1 MTDISR
7 RKFVGA
13 AGGALAAASI
23 PAGAAQA
30 SERFATPI
38 AEGLT
43 FTDGRELARM
53 VRSGDLSAE
62 ELMRATLEQIQRVN
76 GALNAIPT
84 LKTPDDLMAEARE
97 ADRRMAR
104 GEARGALHGIPIAV
118 KDLANVAGM
127 RSTSGSPI
135 LADFVPDQDAIFVE
149 RYRAAGAIIIGK
161 TNVPEFG
168 AGSHTFNPVFGPTHN
183 PYDLSKSCGG
193 SSGGAAVGLAS
204 GMIPFA
210 DGSDLGG
217 SLRNPASFCNVV
229 GFRPSPGRVPDQGLQ
244 AWNTMPVLGPMG
256 RTVSDVAYLASVMFG
271 PDPRD
276 PISLDEPGAAF
287 LAPLGRDFRGV
298 KVAWSRDL
306 GRYPVDPAVT
316 AVCDA
321 ARPVFEELGMI
332 VEDGEPDLRDAD
344 EVFQVLRGWMFASG
358 LGEFYR
364 TRRSDLKDTVI
375 WNIERGLNLTAQDI
389 ADVEVKRTALYHRVM
404 SFLDDYEYLILP
416 VSQVPPFPI
425 EWDWVHEI
433 NDVRMETYIDWMAT
447 CSAITNT
454 GLPSISV
461 PAGFTPDGLPI
472 GLQIVGRHHA
482 DRGVM
487 QIAYAFEQ
495 ATQVGK
501 RRPEIAV

>member
-1 MTDISR
+1 MIR
-7 RKFVGA
+7 
-13 AGGALAAASI
+13 AG
-23 PAGAAQA
+23 
-30 SERFATPI
+30 E
-38 AEGLT
+38 
-43 FTDGRELARM
+43 
-53 VRSGDLSAE
+53 LSAE
-62 ELMRATLEQIQRVN
+62 ELMRATLAQIEKVN
-76 GALNAIPT
+76 GELNAIPT
-84 LKTPDDLMAEARE
+84 LRTPDDLMAAARG

-104 GEARGALHGIPIAV
+104 GEARGALHGIPIGV
-118 KDLANVAGM
+118 KDLVPVAGM

-135 LADFVPDQDAIFVE
+135 FADFVPDEDAIFVE

-168 AGSHTFNPVFGPTHN
+168 TGSHTFNPVFGATHN

-193 SSGGAAVGLAS
+193 SSGGAAVSLAS
-204 GMIPFA
+204 GMLPFA

-229 GFRPSPGRVPDQGLQ
+229 GFRPSPGRVPSQGDQ

-298 KVAWSRDL
+298 KIGWSRNL
-306 GRYPVDPAVT
+306 GRFEVDPAVT
-316 AVCDA
+316 AVCET

-332 VEDGEPDLRDAD
+332 VESGEPDFADA
-344 EVFQVLRGWMFASG
+344 EEIFQVLRGWMYATGG

-375 WNIERGLNLTAQDI
+375 WNIERGLGLTAQDI
-389 ADVEVKRTALYHRVM
+389 ADAEVKRTALYHRVM
-404 SFLDDYEYLILP
+404 SFLDEYEFLVLP

-433 NDVRMETYIDWMAT
+433 NGVRMETYIDWMFT

-461 PAGFTPDGLPI
+461 PAGFTPEGLPI
-472 GLQIVGRHHA
+472 GIQIVGRHHA
-482 DRGVM
+482 DFSVLQM
-487 QIAYAFEQ
+487 AHAFEQ
-495 ATQVGK
+495 ATQHAK
-501 RRPEIAV
+501 RRPEIAL